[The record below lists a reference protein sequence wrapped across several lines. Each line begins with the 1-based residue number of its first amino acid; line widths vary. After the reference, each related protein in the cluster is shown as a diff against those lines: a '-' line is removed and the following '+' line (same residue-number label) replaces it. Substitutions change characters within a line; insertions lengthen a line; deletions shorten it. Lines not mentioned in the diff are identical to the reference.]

1 MVITLLRKWMEAG
14 YIIGCFISLHGPIPG
29 LRSNTEVNYW
39 RDINRAFLYLCRG
52 GKCGSKEHVT
62 GGGEGVFW
70 VCISCR
76 QERRYSR
83 LCSLGWRN
91 KPSSRGV
98 MSYTWHSGGLL
109 IVSPPPSPF
118 PSLPLVSRFTRLRGS

>member
-1 MVITLLRKWMEAG
+1 MEAG

-62 GGGEGVFW
+62 GGEKESSGFAF
-70 VCISCR
+70 R
-76 QERRYSR
+76 ADRR
-83 LCSLGWRN
+83 
-91 KPSSRGV
+91 
-98 MSYTWHSGGLL
+98 GGIPACVL
-109 IVSPPPSPF
+109 
-118 PSLPLVSRFTRLRGS
+118 